1 LSKKLATSLVLFLI
15 SIAILSNRFF
25 VLRQFTVRLNQ
36 NVTFHLPI
44 ESSGPAQ
51 AGKTT
56 LGVALTNEGVSELQ
70 PPPRDAV
77 EIKTGSR
84 DELRGSRIVANFPTD
99 FSSRPPAYILQSV
112 LNL

>member
-1 LSKKLATSLVLFLI
+1 LSKKVATFLVLCLVGL
-15 SIAILSNRFF
+15 AVLSNRFF
-25 VLRQFTVRLNQ
+25 MLRQFTVRLNQ
-36 NVTFHLPI
+36 NVSFHLPI

-77 EIKTGSR
+77 EIKTDPR
-84 DELRGSRIVANFPTD
+84 DELRGSRIVANLPTD